1 MSIELQNQMNVAD
14 FHVVC
19 HHKYVCYYAMKLTRS
34 QIRKHV
40 QYGNLR
46 NTHIA
51 SCRSLTM
58 QTLQPES
65 TSFRQSK
72 KQFKRNL
79 GYFFFWPSWT

>member
-1 MSIELQNQMNVAD
+1 MNVAD
-14 FHVVC
+14 FHMVC
-19 HHKYVCYYAMKLTRS
+19 HHKYVCYYAMKLTRP

-40 QYGNLR
+40 QYVNLR

-79 GYFFFWPSWT
+79 GSVVLWSSWT

>member
-1 MSIELQNQMNVAD
+1 MNVAD
-14 FHVVC
+14 FHMVC
-19 HHKYVCYYAMKLTRS
+19 HHKYVCYYAMKLTRP

-40 QYGNLR
+40 QYVNLR
-46 NTHIA
+46 NIHIA

-79 GYFFFWPSWT
+79 GSVVLWSSWT

>member
-34 QIRKHV
+34 QLRKHV

-79 GYFFFWPSWT
+79 GSVVLWPSWT